1 MFWNIVGAIIG
12 GAILGYLGKLLLPG
26 RQAIPWWS
34 TVGAGIVAALLGT
47 AVARWG
53 GFSDT
58 RGFDWWEHIIQL
70 VFAVIAISIVARI
83 FTRHRAGGSPTRNY

>member
-1 MFWNIVGAIIG
+1 MFWNIIGAIIG

-47 AVARWG
+47 AVARWAG
-53 GFSDT
+53 VADT

-70 VFAVIAISIVARI
+70 AFAVVAIYIVARI
-83 FTRHRAGGSPTRNY
+83 FARRGTGGRTTTNY